1 VSEASPAPRRA
12 ARVVVAGVLL
22 VLAVG
27 WAVLIHHGLGP
38 RPDLALYWW
47 SPRGF
52 LRRALL
58 GSPLE
63 PWLLERGARAF
74 LLFWLPS
81 LALAGA
87 VWLATRSSLA
97 RALALTASIATAVF
111 LFFALG
117 SETAHLAWNL
127 FHWRLSATMLATAA
141 AIGAVLASPWLA
153 RSWLRLGWPA
163 RLAWFL
169 PVAFVVVAIE
179 RGVTGTNP
187 RLPFAISPW
196 PALQVF
202 ALEVVGS
209 IVAALLAGVAL
220 CAHGLARVRAP
231 RRPGEARPRLALG
244 LLAVALG
251 LALPAAWLALGGQ
264 GVLPFRPEPRSF
276 VIVTGLCA
284 LAAAIVALPNADPW
298 RLRGRARALGA
309 AALLVGVPLLVG
321 EIWSRVDYTRNR
333 DVHAQR
339 VIDALARHYEREQ
352 IYPESLD
359 QLVDA
364 GDLDAVPRPRIGFRF
379 LDQSEAF
386 TYQGF
391 GTSYLLEFAAPRWV
405 QCAYNPPYGD
415 EGEREADD
423 EAAERGE
430 RNDAEQAEWDDE
442 ALAGA
447 WSCPSSP
454 PELW

>member
-1 VSEASPAPRRA
+1 VSEGPPGHRARRRA
-12 ARVVVAGVLL
+12 GPVAWAGALL
-22 VLAVG
+22 VLTLG
-27 WAVLIHHGLGP
+27 WAALIHYGLGP
-38 RPDLALYWW
+38 RPDLALHWW

-52 LRRALL
+52 LRRALM
-58 GSPLE
+58 GSSLE
-63 PWLLERGARAF
+63 PLLLARGARAF

-81 LALAGA
+81 LALAGG
-87 VWLATRSSLA
+87 VWLASRSSLA
-97 RALALTASIATAVF
+97 RALALSASIATAIF

-127 FHWRLSATMLATAA
+127 FHWRLSGTMVATAM
-141 AIGAVLASPWLA
+141 AIGFVLASPWLA

-163 RLAWFL
+163 RLAWFV
-169 PVAFVVVAIE
+169 PVAFVVIAIE

-202 ALEVVGS
+202 GFEVVGS
-209 IVAALLAGVAL
+209 IVAALLAGVAV
-220 CAHGLARVRAP
+220 CAYGLGRVSAARRTRADRSQLGFGGLAIV
-231 RRPGEARPRLALG
+231 
-244 LLAVALG
+244 LG

-276 VIVTGLCA
+276 VVVTALCA
-284 LAAAIVALPNADPW
+284 IAAAIVALPYADPL
-298 RLRGRARALGA
+298 RLTERARTLGT
-309 AALLVGVPLLVG
+309 AALLVGLPLLAG
-321 EIWSRVDYTRNR
+321 EVWSRVDYTRNR

-359 QLVDA
+359 KLVDA
-364 GDLDAVPRPRIGFRF
+364 GDLDRVPAPRIGFRF
-379 LDQSEAF
+379 LDRNEAF

-415 EGEREADD
+415 EGELD
-423 EAAERGE
+423 EDEETGASSEAER
-430 RNDAEQAEWDDE
+430 AEWDDE